1 MKTLSILPQK
11 VTSFFLGILIFT
23 TIISCEGKREAG
35 SQDSVSNE
43 SVAVTALNEAPPI
56 DETDKANDQ
65 QKPATPSPQSKIIR
79 NASLRFQVKDYRKNI
94 RSIETIIKRYEGFIV
109 NSNETR
115 IDNSLQNSLSIRVPA
130 KNLDN
135 LINELA
141 KQALYLDYK
150 NISSE
155 DVSTEFVD
163 VSARLK
169 AKQAVEQRY
178 LDLLKQAKTIKDILE
193 IETELRQIREEIES
207 GQARINYI
215 TSQVAYST
223 VSLEIYENRTAISD
237 NNSFWVRIINAVKN
251 GWEILL
257 SIIVGLL
264 NLWPFLLLI
273 PVLIFGFRKFIRRY
287 PPVK

>member
-1 MKTLSILPQK
+1 
-11 VTSFFLGILIFT
+11 
-23 TIISCEGKREAG
+23 
-35 SQDSVSNE
+35 
-43 SVAVTALNEAPPI
+43 
-56 DETDKANDQ
+56 
-65 QKPATPSPQSKIIR
+65 
-79 NASLRFQVKDYRKNI
+79 
-94 RSIETIIKRYEGFIV
+94 V

-115 IDNSLQNSLSIRVPA
+115 IDNSLQNSLSIRVPSN
-130 KNLDN
+130 NLDN

-193 IETELRQIREEIES
+193 IENELRQIREEIES

-215 TSQVAYST
+215 NSQVAYNT
-223 VSLEIYENRTAISD
+223 VSLEIYENRTTISD
-237 NNSFWVRIINAVKN
+237 SNGFWVRILNSVKN

-264 NLWPFLLLI
+264 NLWPFLLII
-273 PVLIFGFRKFIRRY
+273 PVLIVGFRRFIRRY